1 MPPPRT
7 ASLVLVTRDGRVL
20 GRLPPVRAATP
31 WWQDAG
37 PVVEAAGAVFGIEAV
52 ILRLLHADL
61 PRPPGGAVVYL
72 AEVRE
77 PLPGAAA
84 EQLVPWTEPLDDD
97 PRRLR
102 WASPGGPD
110 ADVDWASTILRARG
124 LEPAGPAEQIRTW
137 NLSSIWRLPLRAGSA
152 WLKVVPPFFAHEG
165 DILRR
170 LQGGPVPR
178 LLGHDR
184 DRILLADIPGEDRY
198 DADAPELLEM
208 VTQLVEL
215 QAAWVGRSDE
225 LLGIRLPDWRGP
237 ALSAS
242 IAVVLQR
249 RGADLRAADRR
260 LLEAFV
266 ADLPA
271 RFAAIGS
278 CGIPDTLVHGDF
290 HPGNVRGVAG
300 SLVLLDWG
308 DCGVGHP
315 MLDVAAFLD
324 RIPSDAVDRVCD
336 RWWAAWRTWIPGSDP
351 GRASALLAPIAAARQ
366 ALIYQVFLDGIEPSE
381 HPYHR
386 DDPPDWLRRTA
397 ALVRAEGSSAR
408 SR

>member
-1 MPPPRT
+1 MPEPRT
-7 ASLVLVTRDGRVL
+7 ASLVLVTRAGRLL
-20 GRLPPVRAATP
+20 GRLPPVPVATP

-37 PVVEAAGAVFGIEAV
+37 PVVQAARAEFGIKPV
-52 ILRLLHADL
+52 ILRLLHAEQ
-61 PRPPGGAVVYL
+61 PRPAGGLVVYL
-72 AEVRE
+72 AEARE
-77 PLPGAAA
+77 PLPGPAAA
-84 EQLVPWTEPLDDD
+84 RLRPWTGRLGDD
-97 PRRLR
+97 PRRRR

-110 ADVDWASTILRARG
+110 ADLAWASAVLRAGG
-124 LEPAGPAEQIRTW
+124 LERAGPAEQIRTW

-152 WLKVVPPFFAHEG
+152 WLKAVPPFFAHEG

-178 LLGHDR
+178 LLGHDL

-198 DADAPELLEM
+198 DADLPELLDM

-225 LLGIRLPDWRGP
+225 LLGIGLPDWRGP
-237 ALSAS
+237 ALAESVSSLLAR
-242 IAVVLQR
+242 R
-249 RGADLRAADRR
+249 RGELPAADRAV
-260 LLEAFV
+260 LDAFV
-266 ADLPA
+266 ESLPA

-278 CGIPDTLVHGDF
+278 CRIPDSFVHGDF
-290 HPGNVRGVAG
+290 HPGNVRGIAG

-315 MLDVAAFLD
+315 MLDTAAFID
-324 RIPSDAVDRVCD
+324 RIPAAAVDPVRDHWC
-336 RWWAAWRTWIPGSDP
+336 AAWRRSIPGSDP
-351 GRASALLAPIAAARQ
+351 DRAAALLAPVAAVRQ

-386 DDPPDWLRRTA
+386 DDPPEWLGRAA
-397 ALVRAEGSSAR
+397 ALIRAEVPVAPSP
-408 SR
+408 